1 MSYLNCSRTDRIID
15 CRVIEPLP
23 RPVVESVVEYVL
35 ETKVYCEVYLYNGL
49 YVCGGVASDS
59 LGNARTG
66 VRARMEH
73 YGLDLNSLLQIGII
87 VIKYQYTAHKDQKTG
102 DFIRQDRNVEN
113 GKYLI
118 MASDLRSD
126 GVINALIDSGD
137 YAEWSESGRGSRGCW

>member
-1 MSYLNCSRTDRIID
+1 
-15 CRVIEPLP
+15 
-23 RPVVESVVEYVL
+23 
-35 ETKVYCEVYLYNGL
+35 
-49 YVCGGVASDS
+49 
-59 LGNARTG
+59 
-66 VRARMEH
+66 MEH